1 MSETLPKPLRDYF
14 GANLTFDVAGMLAA
28 FAPDAIVHDERQ
40 SHQGTQAIRQ
50 WIETATVGNRA
61 IATPQE
67 IQAEGDKYLVKA
79 EVAGSFPGSP
89 VSLMFRFRLKD
100 GSIAELEIG

>member
-14 GANLTFDVAGMLAA
+14 GGNLTFDVAGMLAA

-61 IATPQE
+61 IATPLE

-100 GSIAELEIG
+100 SSIAELEIG

>member
-1 MSETLPKPLRDYF
+1 MTETLPKPLRDYF
-14 GANLTFDVAGMLAA
+14 DANITFDVAGMLAA
-28 FAPDAIVHDERQ
+28 FAPDALVHDERQ
-40 SHQGTQAIRQ
+40 THEGTEAIRQ

-67 IQAEGDKYLVKA
+67 IQSEGDKYLVKA

-89 VSLMFRFRLKD
+89 ISLTFRFRVKD
-100 GSIAELEIG
+100 GSIADLEIG